1 MCEHFQRKSHIWAV
15 LPFGNASSQ
24 SKLNIKLAA
33 RNYLLEHT
41 FSHWDRILL
50 NLSLLSN
57 WGKSIF
63 NKGGRKI
70 ITFPNQKLLQTI
82 SSSFQ
87 ARKGNF
93 LLLFFQNLTL
103 VFFSV
108 DFVIILHKNWNMLSC
123 NWAPYLCLN
132 HVLLKI
138 CPVCG
143 VCKKSS
149 IFLENTGK
157 PPGAMHH
164 DETGRSAFALQPWH
178 LKFIPHRWES
188 QEKYKSVEQK

>member
-1 MCEHFQRKSHIWAV
+1 MLTCNCA
-15 LPFGNASSQ
+15 
-24 SKLNIKLAA
+24 
-33 RNYLLEHT
+33 
-41 FSHWDRILL
+41 
-50 NLSLLSN
+50 
-57 WGKSIF
+57 
-63 NKGGRKI
+63 
-70 ITFPNQKLLQTI
+70 PN
-82 SSSFQ
+82 
-87 ARKGNF
+87 
-93 LLLFFQNLTL
+93 
-103 VFFSV
+103 
-108 DFVIILHKNWNMLSC
+108 
-123 NWAPYLCLN
+123 LCLN

-178 LKFIPHRWES
+178 LKFTPPRWES